1 MYEWSAEKDRLLQEE
16 RGVGFEDVVI
26 AIDSG
31 GLLAVKEHPN
41 KERYPNQ
48 MLYVVRMKGYAYL
61 VPFVREGERIFLK
74 TIIPSRKANREFQ
87 GDEHA

>member
-1 MYEWSAEKDRLLQEE
+1 MYEWNAEKDRLLQEE
-16 RGVGFEDVVI
+16 RGVGFVDVVN

-31 GLLAVKEHPN
+31 GLLAIKEHPN
-41 KERYPNQ
+41 KERYPSQ
-48 MLYVVRMKGYAYL
+48 MLYIVRMKGYVYL

-87 GDEHA
+87 GENDA